1 MRNAFS
7 LLVFGLIG
15 RPSSESAVGWN
26 CTNLTMQSRHFFSYD
41 MNTSHIISR
50 RKTELGTIEGVEI
63 CKVPTATNKQ
73 NPSV

>member
-26 CTNLTMQSRHFFSYD
+26 CTNLTMPSRDLFNHD
-41 MNTSHIISR
+41 MNTNDIEVKE
-50 RKTELGTIEGVEI
+50 KTELGRIEGVQI
-63 CKVPTATNKQ
+63 RKAPTATNNQ
-73 NPSV
+73 NPGV